1 MHNKYYAYLLNTEA
15 SNLRFLKII
24 ITFMKQNSKKIL
36 DTATKTGLDAAK
48 FASKKTDEAT
58 GEIIGNKIVEKIVK
72 PKPIIG
78 KNSGNVEE

>member
-1 MHNKYYAYLLNTEA
+1 
-15 SNLRFLKII
+15 
-24 ITFMKQNSKKIL
+24 MKQNSKKIL